1 MRLPCLTC
9 AISLTKGRRK
19 IIIGIIE
26 PIREQESGKD
36 YAMRWLDKMERRFGR
51 YAIPNLMY
59 YIIIL
64 YALGFVVQVV
74 SPELY
79 YQYLALDAAAILR
92 GEVWR
97 IFTFIIQPPTGSF
110 IFIFFSL
117 YLYYMIGKMLEYQ
130 WGAFRFNMYFFS
142 GLILHVLVC
151 LAIYLVTGYNMSY
164 GTMYLNMSLFFAF
177 AALFPD
183 VQFLLFFIIPIKCK
197 YLGYAN
203 GLYFIITIVA
213 GFIVPIGTPTWRSLI
228 EFGILATPANSVAAL
243 VSFLNFIIFFLAMR
257 RSRFS
262 PKDLK
267 RRRTYGKKVKAAAAR
282 SSRHRCAVCGRT
294 EKDGEELEFRFCS
307 KCAGN
312 YEYCQDHLFTHEHR
326 K

>member
-1 MRLPCLTC
+1 MER
-9 AISLTKGRRK
+9 KG
-19 IIIGIIE
+19 IF
-26 PIREQESGKD
+26 
-36 YAMRWLDKMERRFGR
+36 MRWIDRMERRFGR

-74 SPELY
+74 SPGLY
-79 YQYLALDAAAILR
+79 YEYLALDAAAILR

-110 IFIFFSL
+110 LFIFFSL

-130 WGAFRFNMYFFS
+130 WGAFKFNLYFFS
-142 GLILHVLVC
+142 GLLLHVLVC
-151 LAIYLVTGYNMSY
+151 LLIYLVTGLNLSY

-183 VQFLLFFIIPIKCK
+183 VQFLLFFILPIKCK

-203 GLYFIITIVA
+203 GLYFLITIVA
-213 GFIVPIGTPTWRSLI
+213 GFIVPMRSDIWYSLAS
-228 EFGILATPANSVAAL
+228 FGIIALPANSVAAL

-257 RSRFS
+257 RNKFS
-262 PKDLK
+262 PKEIK
-267 RRRTYGKKVKAAAAR
+267 RRRSYEKKVKTAVVK
-282 SSRHRCAVCGRT
+282 STHHRCAVCGRT
-294 EKDGEELEFRFCS
+294 EKDGGELEFRFCS
-307 KCAGN
+307 KCTGN

>member
-1 MRLPCLTC
+1 MQKER
-9 AISLTKGRRK
+9 ISV
-19 IIIGIIE
+19 
-26 PIREQESGKD
+26 
-36 YAMRWLDKMERRFGR
+36 MRWLEKMERRFGR

-64 YALGFVVQVV
+64 YALGFVVEVAF
-74 SPELY
+74 PGLY
-79 YQYLALDAAAILR
+79 AQYLALNAAAIMR
-92 GEVWR
+92 GEIWR
-97 IFTFIIQPPTGSF
+97 IFTFIIQPPTGSLL
-110 IFIFFSL
+110 FIFFSL

-130 WGAFRFNMYFFS
+130 WGAFKFNMYFFS

-151 LAIYLVTGYNMSY
+151 IAIYLVTGNNLSY
-164 GTMYLNMSLFFAF
+164 ETMYLNMSLFFAF

-203 GLYFIITIVA
+203 GLYFIVTIIA
-213 GFIVPIGTPTWRSLI
+213 GFLVPQKSPMWLSLLR
-228 EFGILATPANSVAAL
+228 FGIIADPANSVAAL

-257 RSRFS
+257 RNRFS
-262 PKDLK
+262 PKEIK
-267 RRRTYGKKVKAAAAR
+267 RRRSYEKKVKVAAKK
-282 SSRHRCAVCGRT
+282 STHHRCVICGRT
-294 EKDGEELEFRFCS
+294 EKDGENLEFRFCS

>member
-1 MRLPCLTC
+1 MER
-9 AISLTKGRRK
+9 KG
-19 IIIGIIE
+19 IF
-26 PIREQESGKD
+26 
-36 YAMRWLDKMERRFGR
+36 MRWIDRMERRFGR

-74 SPELY
+74 SPGLY
-79 YQYLALDAAAILR
+79 YEYLALDAAAILR

-110 IFIFFSL
+110 LFIFFSL

-130 WGAFRFNMYFFS
+130 WGAFKFNLYFFS
-142 GLILHVLVC
+142 GLFLHVLVC
-151 LAIYLVTGYNMSY
+151 LLIYLVTGLNLSY

-183 VQFLLFFIIPIKCK
+183 VQFLLFFILPIKCK

-203 GLYFIITIVA
+203 GLYFLITIVA
-213 GFIVPIGTPTWRSLI
+213 GFIVPMRSDIWYSLAS
-228 EFGILATPANSVAAL
+228 FGIIALPANSVAAL

-257 RSRFS
+257 RNKFS
-262 PKDLK
+262 PKEIK
-267 RRRTYGKKVKAAAAR
+267 RRRSYEKKLRTAVVKSAH
-282 SSRHRCAVCGRT
+282 HRCAVCGRT

-307 KCAGN
+307 KCIGN

>member
-1 MRLPCLTC
+1 
-9 AISLTKGRRK
+9 
-19 IIIGIIE
+19 
-26 PIREQESGKD
+26 
-36 YAMRWLDKMERRFGR
+36 MRWLDKMERRFGR

-164 GTMYLNMSLFFAF
+164 GTMYLNMSLFF
-177 AALFPD
+177 
-183 VQFLLFFIIPIKCK
+183 
-197 YLGYAN
+197 
-203 GLYFIITIVA
+203 
-213 GFIVPIGTPTWRSLI
+213 
-228 EFGILATPANSVAAL
+228 
-243 VSFLNFIIFFLAMR
+243 
-257 RSRFS
+257 
-262 PKDLK
+262 
-267 RRRTYGKKVKAAAAR
+267 
-282 SSRHRCAVCGRT
+282 
-294 EKDGEELEFRFCS
+294 
-307 KCAGN
+307 
-312 YEYCQDHLFTHEHR
+312 
-326 K
+326 

>member
-1 MRLPCLTC
+1 M
-9 AISLTKGRRK
+9 K
-19 IIIGIIE
+19 
-26 PIREQESGKD
+26 
-36 YAMRWLDKMERRFGR
+36 WLDRMERKYRK

-64 YALGFVVQVV
+64 YALGFVVEVAA
-74 SPELY
+74 PNLY
-79 YQYLALDAAAILR
+79 VQYLALDAAAILR

-130 WGAFRFNMYFFS
+130 WGAFKFNLYFFS
-142 GLILHVLVC
+142 GLILHVLAC
-151 LAIYLVTGYNMSY
+151 IAIYLVTGYNLSY

-213 GFIVPIGTPTWRSLI
+213 GFVVPLGSPTWLSLAR
-228 EFGILATPANSVAAL
+228 FGIVALPANSVAAL

-257 RSRFS
+257 RNQFS
-262 PKDLK
+262 PKEIK
-267 RRRTYGKKVKAAAAR
+267 RRRSYEKKVRVAAAK
-282 SSRHRCAVCGRT
+282 SIQHKCVICGRT
-294 EKDGEELEFRFCS
+294 EKDGENLEFRFCS

-312 YEYCQDHLFTHEHR
+312 LEYCQDHLFTHEHR
-326 K
+326 R

>member
-1 MRLPCLTC
+1 
-9 AISLTKGRRK
+9 
-19 IIIGIIE
+19 
-26 PIREQESGKD
+26 
-36 YAMRWLDKMERRFGR
+36 MRWIDRMERRFGR

-74 SPELY
+74 SPGLY
-79 YQYLALDAAAILR
+79 YEYLALDAAAILR

-110 IFIFFSL
+110 LFIFFSL

-130 WGAFRFNMYFFS
+130 WGAFKFNLYFFS
-142 GLILHVLVC
+142 GLLLHVLVC
-151 LAIYLVTGYNMSY
+151 LLIYLVTGLNLSY

-183 VQFLLFFIIPIKCK
+183 VQFLLFFILPIKCK

-203 GLYFIITIVA
+203 GLYFLITIVA
-213 GFIVPIGTPTWRSLI
+213 GFIVPMRSDIWYSLAS
-228 EFGILATPANSVAAL
+228 FGIIALPANSVAAL

-257 RSRFS
+257 RNKFS
-262 PKDLK
+262 PKEIK
-267 RRRTYGKKVKAAAAR
+267 RRRSYEKKVKTAVVK
-282 SSRHRCAVCGRT
+282 STHHRCAVCGRT
-294 EKDGEELEFRFCS
+294 EKDGGELEFRFCS
-307 KCAGN
+307 KCTGN

>member
-1 MRLPCLTC
+1 
-9 AISLTKGRRK
+9 
-19 IIIGIIE
+19 
-26 PIREQESGKD
+26 
-36 YAMRWLDKMERRFGR
+36 MERRFGK

-79 YQYLALDAAAILR
+79 SSYLALDAAAILR

-130 WGAFRFNMYFFS
+130 WGAFKFNLYFFS
-142 GLILHVLVC
+142 GLLLHVIVC
-151 LAIYLVTGYNMSY
+151 LLIYLVTGYNLSY

-203 GLYFIITIVA
+203 GLYFLITIIA
-213 GFIVPIGTPTWRSLI
+213 GFVVPIGSPTWFSLAQ
-228 EFGILATPANSVAAL
+228 FGILAMPANSVAAL
-243 VSFLNFIIFFLAMR
+243 
-257 RSRFS
+257 
-262 PKDLK
+262 
-267 RRRTYGKKVKAAAAR
+267 
-282 SSRHRCAVCGRT
+282 
-294 EKDGEELEFRFCS
+294 
-307 KCAGN
+307 
-312 YEYCQDHLFTHEHR
+312 
-326 K
+326 

>member
-1 MRLPCLTC
+1 
-9 AISLTKGRRK
+9 
-19 IIIGIIE
+19 
-26 PIREQESGKD
+26 
-36 YAMRWLDKMERRFGR
+36 MRWLDKMERKFGK

-64 YALGFVVQVV
+64 YALGFVVRVV

-79 YQYLALDAAAILR
+79 ARSLALDAAAILR

-117 YLYYMIGKMLEYQ
+117 YLYYMIGRMLEYQ
-130 WGAFRFNMYFFS
+130 WGAFKFNVYFFS
-142 GLILHVLVC
+142 GLILHVVAC

-203 GLYFIITIVA
+203 GLYFIITIIA
-213 GFIVPIGTPTWRSLI
+213 GFVVPQGSPTWFSLI
-228 EFGILATPANSVAAL
+228 QFGIIAMPANSVAL

-257 RSRFS
+257 RNKFS
-262 PKDLK
+262 PKEIR
-267 RRRTYGKKVKAAAAR
+267 RRRTYEKKVRVAAAK
-282 SSRHRCAVCGRT
+282 SGQHRCAICGRT
-294 EKDGEELEFRFCS
+294 EKDGEDLEFRFCS
-307 KCAGN
+307 RCVGN
-312 YEYCQDHLFTHEHR
+312 YEYCQDHLYMHEHR

>member
-1 MRLPCLTC
+1 
-9 AISLTKGRRK
+9 
-19 IIIGIIE
+19 
-26 PIREQESGKD
+26 
-36 YAMRWLDKMERRFGR
+36 MRWIDRMERRFGK
-51 YAIPNLMY
+51 YAIHNLMY

-79 YQYLALDAAAILR
+79 SQYLALDAEAILH
-92 GEVWR
+92 GQIWR
-97 IFTFIIQPPTGSF
+97 IFTFIIQPPSGSF

-117 YLYYMIGKMLEYQ
+117 YLYYSIGKMLEYQ
-130 WGAFRFNMYFFS
+130 WGAFKFNLYFFS
-142 GLILHVLVC
+142 GVILHVLVC
-151 LAIYLVTGYNMSY
+151 LGIYLVTGLNFSY

-197 YLGYAN
+197 WLGYAN
-203 GLYFIITIVA
+203 GLYFAITIIA
-213 GFIVPIGTPTWRSLI
+213 GFVVPFGTPTWYSLLQ
-228 EFGILATPANSVAAL
+228 FGILAMPANSVAAL
-243 VSFLNFIIFFLAMR
+243 VSFLNFIVFYLATR
-257 RSRFS
+257 RNKFS
-262 PKDLK
+262 PKDIK
-267 RRRTYGKKVKAAAAR
+267 RRKTYEKKVRTAVQK
-282 SSRHRCAVCGRT
+282 SSHHRCAICGRT
-294 EKDGEELEFRFCS
+294 EEDGEDLEFRFCS

>member
-1 MRLPCLTC
+1 MER
-9 AISLTKGRRK
+9 KG
-19 IIIGIIE
+19 IF
-26 PIREQESGKD
+26 
-36 YAMRWLDKMERRFGR
+36 MRWIDRMERRFGR

-74 SPELY
+74 SPGLY
-79 YQYLALDAAAILR
+79 YEYLALDAAAILR

-97 IFTFIIQPPTGSF
+97 ILTFIIQPPTGSF
-110 IFIFFSL
+110 LFIFFSL

-130 WGAFRFNMYFFS
+130 WGAFKFNLYFFS
-142 GLILHVLVC
+142 GLFLHVLVC
-151 LAIYLVTGYNMSY
+151 LLIYLVTGLNLSY

-183 VQFLLFFIIPIKCK
+183 VQFLLFFILPIKCK

-203 GLYFIITIVA
+203 GLYFLITIVA
-213 GFIVPIGTPTWRSLI
+213 GFIVPMRSDIWYSLAS
-228 EFGILATPANSVAAL
+228 FGIIALPANSVAAL

-257 RSRFS
+257 RNKFS
-262 PKDLK
+262 PKEIK
-267 RRRTYGKKVKAAAAR
+267 RRRSYEKKLKTAVVKSAH
-282 SSRHRCAVCGRT
+282 HRCAVCGRT

-307 KCAGN
+307 KCVGN
-312 YEYCQDHLFTHEHR
+312 YEYCQNHLFTHEHR

>member
-1 MRLPCLTC
+1 
-9 AISLTKGRRK
+9 
-19 IIIGIIE
+19 
-26 PIREQESGKD
+26 
-36 YAMRWLDKMERRFGR
+36 MRWLDKMERRFGR

-59 YIIIL
+59 YIIML

-74 SPELY
+74 SPDLY
-79 YQYLALDAAAILR
+79 YRYLALDAAAILR

-97 IFTFIIQPPTGSF
+97 IVTFIIQPPTGSF

-151 LAIYLVTGYNMSY
+151 LGIYLVSGYNLSY

-183 VQFLLFFIIPIKCK
+183 VQFLLFFIIPIKCR

-213 GFIVPIGTPTWRSLI
+213 GFVVPVGSPTWRSLI

-262 PKDLK
+262 PKDMR
-267 RRRTYGKKVKAAAAR
+267 RRRTYEKKVKAA
-282 SSRHRCAVCGRT
+282 
-294 EKDGEELEFRFCS
+294 D
-307 KCAGN
+307 
-312 YEYCQDHLFTHEHR
+312 R
-326 K
+326 KSVV

>member
-1 MRLPCLTC
+1 M
-9 AISLTKGRRK
+9 K
-19 IIIGIIE
+19 
-26 PIREQESGKD
+26 
-36 YAMRWLDKMERRFGR
+36 WLDRMERKYRK

-64 YALGFVVQVV
+64 YALGFVVEVAA
-74 SPELY
+74 PNLY
-79 YQYLALDAAAILR
+79 VQYLALDAAAILR

-130 WGAFRFNMYFFS
+130 WGAFKFNLYFFS
-142 GLILHVLVC
+142 GLILHVLAC
-151 LAIYLVTGYNMSY
+151 IAIYLVTGYNLSY

-213 GFIVPIGTPTWRSLI
+213 GFVVPLRSPTWLSLAR
-228 EFGILATPANSVAAL
+228 FGIVALPANSVAAL

-257 RSRFS
+257 RNQFS
-262 PKDLK
+262 PKEIK
-267 RRRTYGKKVKAAAAR
+267 RRRSYEKKVRVAAAK
-282 SSRHRCAVCGRT
+282 STQHKCVICGRT
-294 EKDGEELEFRFCS
+294 EKDGENLEFRFCS

-312 YEYCQDHLFTHEHR
+312 LEYCQDHLFTHEHR
-326 K
+326 R

>member
-1 MRLPCLTC
+1 MQKER
-9 AISLTKGRRK
+9 ISV
-19 IIIGIIE
+19 
-26 PIREQESGKD
+26 
-36 YAMRWLDKMERRFGR
+36 MRWLEKMERRFGR

-64 YALGFVVQVV
+64 YALGFVVEVAF
-74 SPELY
+74 PGLY
-79 YQYLALDAAAILR
+79 AQYLALNAAAIMR
-92 GEVWR
+92 GEIWR
-97 IFTFIIQPPTGSF
+97 IFTFIIQPPTGSLL
-110 IFIFFSL
+110 FIFFSL

-130 WGAFRFNMYFFS
+130 WGAFKFNMYFFS

-151 LAIYLVTGYNMSY
+151 IAIYLVTGNNLSY

-203 GLYFIITIVA
+203 GLYFIITIIA
-213 GFIVPIGTPTWRSLI
+213 GFLVPQESPTWFSLI
-228 EFGILATPANSVAAL
+228 RFGIIAAPANSVAAL

-257 RSRFS
+257 RNRFS
-262 PKDLK
+262 PREIK
-267 RRRTYGKKVKAAAAR
+267 RRRTYEKKVKVAAKK
-282 SSRHRCAVCGRT
+282 STQHRCVICGRT
-294 EKDGEELEFRFCS
+294 EKDGENLEFRFCS

>member
-1 MRLPCLTC
+1 
-9 AISLTKGRRK
+9 
-19 IIIGIIE
+19 
-26 PIREQESGKD
+26 
-36 YAMRWLDKMERRFGR
+36 MRWLDKMERKFGK

-79 YQYLALDAAAILR
+79 AQFLALDAAAIFR

-97 IFTFIIQPPTGSF
+97 VFTFIIQPPTGSF

-130 WGAFRFNMYFFS
+130 WGAFKFNMYFFS
-142 GLILHVLVC
+142 GLILHVAAC
-151 LAIYLVTGYNMSY
+151 LAIYAVTGSNLSY

-213 GFIVPIGTPTWRSLI
+213 GFVVPQGSPTWFSLLQ
-228 EFGILATPANSVAAL
+228 FGILAMPANSVAAL
-243 VSFLNFIIFFLAMR
+243 VSFLNFIIFFFATR
-257 RSRFS
+257 RNKFS
-262 PKDLK
+262 AKEIR
-267 RRRTYGKKVKAAAAR
+267 RRRTYEKKVQVAAVK
-282 SSRHRCAVCGRT
+282 SGQHRCAVCGRT
-294 EKDGEELEFRFCS
+294 EKDGEDLEFRFCS
-307 KCAGN
+307 KCRGN
-312 YEYCQDHLFTHEHR
+312 YEYCQDHLFVHEHR

>member
-1 MRLPCLTC
+1 
-9 AISLTKGRRK
+9 
-19 IIIGIIE
+19 
-26 PIREQESGKD
+26 
-36 YAMRWLDKMERRFGR
+36 MRWLDKMERKFGK

-64 YALGFVVQVV
+64 YALGFVVRVV

-79 YQYLALDAAAILR
+79 ARSLALDAAAILR

-130 WGAFRFNMYFFS
+130 WGAFKFNLYFFS
-142 GLILHVLVC
+142 GLLLHVFAC
-151 LAIYLVTGYNMSY
+151 LGIYLVTGNNMSY

-203 GLYFIITIVA
+203 GLYFMITIIS
-213 GFIVPIGTPTWRSLI
+213 GFVVPVGSPTWFSLAQ
-228 EFGILATPANSVAAL
+228 FGILALPDNSVAAL

-257 RSRFS
+257 RNQFS
-262 PKDLK
+262 PKAI
-267 RRRTYGKKVKAAAAR
+267 RRRHTYEKKVRVAAAK
-282 SSRHRCAVCGRT
+282 SNQHRCVICGRT

-307 KCAGN
+307 KCTGN

-326 K
+326 R

>member
-1 MRLPCLTC
+1 
-9 AISLTKGRRK
+9 
-19 IIIGIIE
+19 
-26 PIREQESGKD
+26 
-36 YAMRWLDKMERRFGR
+36 MRWIDKIERKYGK

-64 YALGFVVQVV
+64 YALGFVVEVA
-74 SPELY
+74 SPDLY
-79 YQYLALDAAAILR
+79 DQYLALDAQAILH
-92 GEVWR
+92 GQIWR

-130 WGAFRFNMYFFS
+130 WGAFKFNLYFFS
-142 GLILHVLVC
+142 GLFLHVLVSIG
-151 LAIYLVTGYNMSY
+151 IYLVTGLNFSY

-197 YLGYAN
+197 WLGYAN
-203 GLYFIITIVA
+203 GLYFAITIIA
-213 GFIVPIGTPTWRSLI
+213 GFVVQMGSPSWYALLN
-228 EFGILATPANSVAAL
+228 FGILAVPSNSVAAL
-243 VSFLNFIIFFLAMR
+243 VSFLNFIIFYLMTKR
-257 RSRFS
+257 NTFS
-262 PKDLK
+262 PKEMK
-267 RRRTYGKKVKAAAAR
+267 RRKKYEKKVRMAADR
-282 SSRHRCAVCGRT
+282 STHHRCAICGRT
-294 EKDGEELEFRFCS
+294 EKDGEDLEFRFCS

-312 YEYCQDHLFTHEHR
+312 YEYCQYHLFSHEHR

>member
-1 MRLPCLTC
+1 MNRRIWVIDVSVIAWSLVTLTC

-117 YLYYMIGKMLEYQ
+117 YLYYM
-130 WGAFRFNMYFFS
+130 MYMRKR
-142 GLILHVLVC
+142 L
-151 LAIYLVTGYNMSY
+151 MKK
-164 GTMYLNMSLFFAF
+164 
-177 AALFPD
+177 
-183 VQFLLFFIIPIKCK
+183 FLLF
-197 YLGYAN
+197 
-203 GLYFIITIVA
+203 
-213 GFIVPIGTPTWRSLI
+213 LI
-228 EFGILATPANSVAAL
+228 NHQQSQAKL
-243 VSFLNFIIFFLAMR
+243 M
-257 RSRFS
+257 
-262 PKDLK
+262 
-267 RRRTYGKKVKAAAAR
+267 
-282 SSRHRCAVCGRT
+282 
-294 EKDGEELEFRFCS
+294 
-307 KCAGN
+307 
-312 YEYCQDHLFTHEHR
+312 
-326 K
+326 

>member
-1 MRLPCLTC
+1 
-9 AISLTKGRRK
+9 
-19 IIIGIIE
+19 
-26 PIREQESGKD
+26 
-36 YAMRWLDKMERRFGR
+36 MRWLDKMERKFGK

-64 YALGFVVQVV
+64 YALGFVVRVV

-79 YQYLALDAAAILR
+79 ARSLALDAAAILR

-97 IFTFIIQPPTGSF
+97 IFTFIIQPPPG

-117 YLYYMIGKMLEYQ
+117 YLYYMIGRMLEYQ
-130 WGAFRFNMYFFS
+130 WGAFKFNVYFFS
-142 GLILHVLVC
+142 GLILHVVAC

-203 GLYFIITIVA
+203 GLYFIITIIA
-213 GFIVPIGTPTWRSLI
+213 GFVVPQGSPTWFSLI
-228 EFGILATPANSVAAL
+228 QFGIIAMPANSVAAL

-257 RSRFS
+257 RNKFS
-262 PKDLK
+262 PKEIR
-267 RRRTYGKKVKAAAAR
+267 RRRTYEKKVRVAAAK
-282 SSRHRCAVCGRT
+282 SGQHRCAICGRT
-294 EKDGEELEFRFCS
+294 EKDGEDLEFRFCS
-307 KCAGN
+307 RCVGN
-312 YEYCQDHLFTHEHR
+312 YEYCQDHLYMHEHR

>member
-1 MRLPCLTC
+1 M
-9 AISLTKGRRK
+9 K
-19 IIIGIIE
+19 
-26 PIREQESGKD
+26 
-36 YAMRWLDKMERRFGR
+36 WLDQMERKFGK

-74 SPELY
+74 SPDLY
-79 YQYLALDAAAILR
+79 ASYLALDAAAILR

-110 IFIFFSL
+110 LFIFFSL

-130 WGAFRFNMYFFS
+130 WGAFKFNLYFFS
-142 GLILHVLVC
+142 GLILHVIVC
-151 LAIYLVTGYNMSY
+151 ILIYLVTGYSLSY

-177 AALFPD
+177 ATLFPD

-203 GLYFIITIVA
+203 GLYFIITIIA
-213 GFIVPIGTPTWRSLI
+213 GFVVPVGSSTWFSLAQ
-228 EFGILATPANSVAAL
+228 FGILAMPANSVAAL
-243 VSFLNFIIFFLAMR
+243 VSFLNFILFFLATR
-257 RSRFS
+257 RSKFS
-262 PKDLK
+262 PKEVK
-267 RRRTYGKKVKAAAAR
+267 RRRTYAKKVRAA
-282 SSRHRCAVCGRT
+282 SVKGSQHRCVICGRT
-294 EKDGEELEFRFCS
+294 EKDGEDLEFRFCS

-312 YEYCQDHLFTHEHR
+312 YEYCQDHLYTHQHVTKGGMDPRQAKRSE
-326 K
+326 